1 MFKHWVIISGLKS
14 DQKKTKQVST
24 WDRVMLDIGIAGRGV
39 AGEQLSKEGS
49 GGAFHWWNVLNTEQP
64 GGQMK

>member
-1 MFKHWVIISGLKS
+1 MTKK
-14 DQKKTKQVST
+14 KKTKQVST

-49 GGAFHWWNVLNTEQP
+49 GGAFHLWNVLNAEQP